1 MLTGK
6 MYTIEFLVGH
16 ETRCYEN
23 FRMKKDVFM
32 NFCETLKEVG
42 NLCDGKKVNI
52 EEAVAM
58 FLIIICHNLCHR
70 VVAERFQ
77 HSLRHRVPNYPKSSF
92 INNFISLYFSS
103 EVSIMLKSL

>member
-1 MLTGK
+1 
-6 MYTIEFLVGH
+6 
-16 ETRCYEN
+16 
-23 FRMKKDVFM
+23 M

-77 HSLRHRVPNYPKSSF
+77 HSLRHRVPNYPKSSLQARHGH
-92 INNFISLYFSS
+92 NPSKKSNKYTSS
-103 EVSIMLKSL
+103 Y